1 MRITGRQL
9 RQIIKEEVTRMLAE
23 GTDPKGV
30 KMVQDFRGKQN
41 KGFKSAVEMQDAKR
55 ELALGLKGL
64 AAVGA
69 DAIAPYLE
77 AGGVGGDGATSFA
90 SELASMQK

>member
-30 KMVQDFRGKQN
+30 KMVKEYRAKT
-41 KGFKSAVEMQDAKR
+41 FKTTAEMQTAKR
-55 ELALGLKGL
+55 ALALGLKGL
-64 AAVGA
+64 GA
-69 DAIAPYLE
+69 LGTDAIVPYLE
-77 AGGVGGDGATSFA
+77 EGGYIDTPA
-90 SELASMQK
+90 SLAAELASMQK

>member
-9 RQIIKEEVTRMLAE
+9 RQIIKEEVARMLAE

-30 KMVQDFRGKQN
+30 KMVQDFRGKT
-41 KGFKSAVEMQDAKR
+41 FKSTAEMQAGKR

-77 AGGVGGDGATSFA
+77 AGGYGGDGATSFA